1 MKITTLLIPAGL
13 MALAPAV
20 VMPAQAASAQV
31 EKAAVKAAQDKRP
44 DASIPFANHGGVQ
57 DWRADG
63 TRSVYFKDN
72 HRHWCRAELMGTAVD
87 LPYVEHIGIISGP
100 TGALDRF
107 GGILVKGQ
115 RFTFRSFDE
124 VAGPPASKAKAHK
137 AG

>member
-44 DASIPFANHGGVQ
+44 DASIPFANHDGVQ

-72 HRHWCRAELMGTAVD
+72 HRHWYRAELMGTAVD

-100 TGALDRF
+100 TGALEKRV
-107 GGILVKGQ
+107 GGEATKQWQNRISN
-115 RFTFRSFDE
+115 TNSE
-124 VAGPPASKAKAHK
+124 VYSDGVECM
-137 AG
+137 